1 MFVIRYWS
9 RLFAAAV
16 IAAFLGC
23 GVTSPDPSLRF
34 AGATNDCAPTDA
46 PAVSLTFA
54 TRPVTDVPSVA
65 PWLGLRLWSGIGEVA
80 GRTFAI
86 GGAERNGFGEYVSTR
101 EAESGPVV
109 GSVRIVRVAADSAL
123 TGVYD
128 VVLKDGT
135 RRTAEFTAVWRSSRT
150 RCG

>member
-1 MFVIRYWS
+1 MLVIRHWS
-9 RLFAAAV
+9 RLFALAV
-16 IAAFLGC
+16 VPPLLGC
-23 GVTSPDPSLRF
+23 SITSPDPSLRF

-65 PWLGLRLWSGIGEVA
+65 PWLSLRIWSGVGELA
-80 GRTFAI
+80 GRTFVI
-86 GGAERNGFGEYVSTR
+86 GGTERNGYGEYVSTR

-109 GSVRIVRVAADSAL
+109 GSVRIVRVAADSTL
-123 TGVYD
+123 SGVYD